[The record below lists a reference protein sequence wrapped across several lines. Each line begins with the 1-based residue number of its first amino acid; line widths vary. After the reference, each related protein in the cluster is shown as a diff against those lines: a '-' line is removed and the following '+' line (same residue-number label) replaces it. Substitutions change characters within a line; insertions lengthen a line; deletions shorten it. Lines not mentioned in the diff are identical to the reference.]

1 MPGFKNAHA
10 HSAMTFL
17 RSYADDLPLQVR
29 ELSDGIRSVWPDWE
43 ILTADNGQSVVEAV
57 STASVDLVLS
67 DIRMPRMDGLT
78 LVRKLRESGSTT
90 PVLFLTSRD
99 SVEDK
104 VEGLETGADYY
115 LVKPFH
121 MQELL
126 AVVRVMARK
135 YTDTR
140 TNVYTIADLSVDVSA
155 HTVVRAGRVI
165 ELTSREYALLEYMIR
180 NKGVVLSRERI
191 ENNLWNYDYEGGT
204 NVVDVYVGY
213 LRKKIDT
220 GFSKKL
226 IHTVWGTGWVLRED

>member
-1 MPGFKNAHA
+1 
-10 HSAMTFL
+10 
-17 RSYADDLPLQVR
+17 
-29 ELSDGIRSVWPDWE
+29 
-43 ILTADNGQSVVEAV
+43 
-57 STASVDLVLS
+57 
-67 DIRMPRMDGLT
+67 
-78 LVRKLRESGSTT
+78 
-90 PVLFLTSRD
+90 
-99 SVEDK
+99 
-104 VEGLETGADYY
+104 
-115 LVKPFH
+115 

-140 TNVYTIADLSVDVSA
+140 TNVYTLADLSVDVRA
-155 HTVVRAGRVI
+155 HTAVRAGRVI
-165 ELTSREYALLEYMIR
+165 ELTGREYALLEYMIR

-213 LRKKIDT
+213 LRKKIDA